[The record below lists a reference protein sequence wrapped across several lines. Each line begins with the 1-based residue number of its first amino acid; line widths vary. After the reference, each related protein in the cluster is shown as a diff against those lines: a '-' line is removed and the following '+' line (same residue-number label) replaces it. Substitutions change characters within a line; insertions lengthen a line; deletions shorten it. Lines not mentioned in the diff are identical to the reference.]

1 MHYPADKQTLVEH
14 AKKKGADKTTLDA
27 LSNMPTK
34 EYDSPAAVTEAVT
47 KKK

>member
-1 MHYPADKQTLVEH
+1 MHYPADKETLVEH
-14 AKKKGADKTTLDA
+14 AKKKGADKTTLEA
-27 LSNMPTK
+27 LGNMPKK